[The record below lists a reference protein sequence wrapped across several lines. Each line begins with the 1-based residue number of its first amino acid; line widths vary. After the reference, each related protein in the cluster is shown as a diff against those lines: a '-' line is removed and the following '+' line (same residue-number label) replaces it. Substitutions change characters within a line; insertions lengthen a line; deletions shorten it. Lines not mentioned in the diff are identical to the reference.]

1 MDQHTPQL
9 TKQTMSSRMAQV
21 SRFERQASDFEHG
34 NSTLDPGTTTDLVT
48 AVAAGQ
54 DQSYASQI

>member
-1 MDQHTPQL
+1 
-9 TKQTMSSRMAQV
+9 MSSSMAQV
-21 SRFERQASDFEHG
+21 SRFERQTSFEQG
-34 NSTLDPGTTTDLVT
+34 SSTLDPGITTDLVT

>member
-1 MDQHTPQL
+1 
-9 TKQTMSSRMAQV
+9 MSSSLAQV
-21 SRFERQASDFEHG
+21 SRFERQASDLEQVS
-34 NSTLDPGTTTDLVT
+34 STLDAGATNDLVT